1 MLVSNSFFFWPHLEA
16 YGILVPQPG
25 IELGPS
31 AVKAP
36 SPNHW
41 TIRKFPRANV
51 FERVIFIYSLLIPTP
66 IPILLENGPSKPNS
80 LGDPLVV
87 QWVEI
92 PLARVGTQVR
102 FLILEDP
109 TGLGATKPVHQ
120 SY

>member
-1 MLVSNSFFFWPHLEA
+1 MA
-16 YGILVPQPG
+16 CGILVPQPG

-31 AVKAP
+31 AVKVP

-41 TIRKFPRANV
+41 TIRQFPTANV

-92 PLARVGTQVR
+92 PPARVGKQVR

-109 TGLGATKPVHQ
+109 TGLGATKPVHP

>member
-1 MLVSNSFFFWPHLEA
+1 MATLRAA

-31 AVKAP
+31 AVKAL

-41 TIRKFPRANV
+41 TIRKFLRANV
-51 FERVIFIYSLLIPTP
+51 FGRVIFIYSLLILTP
-66 IPILLENGPSKPNS
+66 VPILLENGPSKPNS
-80 LGDPLVV
+80 LGDSLVV

-92 PLARVGTQVR
+92 LPARVGTQFR
-102 FLILEDP
+102 SLILEDP
-109 TGLGATKPVHQ
+109 TCLGATKPVHH